1 MSKSEYKAYLKNQL
15 IIQQYVFSKKQSE
28 IQAVAATDEEIRNAY
43 EMNKSTFVWND
54 MMKLFLVMVPKG
66 SNDMAARALATDL
79 RNKYKGDSKKLEE
92 IKNSNEN
99 GTNYRAGDITVA
111 KTAQQAQQLG
121 WSIDKLNE
129 LFGKS
134 AGYLSEV
141 TETASDFQFYA
152 VLKRYDAKMLSI
164 SDVVQPET
172 TVTVYD
178 YLKRNITSQ
187 KQSQYFTEAAQ
198 EISKSLDIPSN
209 VDRKKTGDALKKL
222 LNWQ

>member
-1 MSKSEYKAYLKNQL
+1 
-15 IIQQYVFSKKQSE
+15 
-28 IQAVAATDEEIRNAY
+28 
-43 EMNKSTFVWND
+43 
-54 MMKLFLVMVPKG
+54 
-66 SNDMAARALATDL
+66 
-79 RNKYKGDSKKLEE
+79 
-92 IKNSNEN
+92 
-99 GTNYRAGDITVA
+99 
-111 KTAQQAQQLG
+111 
-121 WSIDKLNE
+121 
-129 LFGKS
+129 
-134 AGYLSEV
+134 
-141 TETASDFQFYA
+141 
-152 VLKRYDAKMLSI
+152 MLSI